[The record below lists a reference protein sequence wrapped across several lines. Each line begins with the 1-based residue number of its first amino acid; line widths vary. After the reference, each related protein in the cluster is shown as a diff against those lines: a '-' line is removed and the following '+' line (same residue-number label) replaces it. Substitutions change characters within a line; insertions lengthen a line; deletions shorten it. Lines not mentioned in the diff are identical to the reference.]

1 MTDHASNAPADGA
14 QPPRNWGKII
24 RRVVRVTIL
33 SLVAWGIWR
42 TIRKAGADLPQRGV
56 AWRDIDLAWS
66 VLAGLFYIGG
76 LMPCWLFWQRTLQ
89 AMGQRPHWR
98 ETLRAFWIG
107 HLGKYV
113 PGKAMVV
120 VLRTGLVASP
130 RVSKT
135 VAATS
140 VFVETLTMMA
150 MGAFVS
156 AVILLF
162 VSDNIW
168 LMLLAVGLMV
178 GSGVPTLPP
187 IFRRVVRMLKVN
199 KANPD
204 VDAAVAGVKYPLM
217 ITGWVTVGAGWFL
230 LGMSLWATLRALP
243 DADAALADIPLLT
256 ATTGLA
262 MVAGFLSL
270 IPGGLGVRDYIL
282 IVLLAPRYDEATAI
296 VSAVLLR
303 VIWLLSELLVSA
315 ILYVDVWRAR
325 RAELADASPTHRRQ
339 P

>member
-1 MTDHASNAPADGA
+1 
-14 QPPRNWGKII
+14 
-24 RRVVRVTIL
+24 
-33 SLVAWGIWR
+33 
-42 TIRKAGADLPQRGV
+42 
-56 AWRDIDLAWS
+56 
-66 VLAGLFYIGG
+66 
-76 LMPCWLFWQRTLQ
+76 
-89 AMGQRPHWR
+89 MGQRPRWR
-98 ETLRAFWIG
+98 ESLRAFWIG

-120 VLRTGLVASP
+120 VLRTGLVYSQ
-130 RVSKT
+130 RVSRT

-162 VSDNIW
+162 VSDNRW

-187 IFRRVVRMLKVN
+187 IFRRIVRMLRVH

-204 VDAAVAGVKYPLM
+204 VDAAVAGVTYPLM
-217 ITGWVTVGAGWFL
+217 LTGWVTVGAGWFL
-230 LGMSLWATLRALP
+230 LGMSLWATLKSLP
-243 DADAALADIPLLT
+243 GVDAAVSDIPLLT

-296 VSAVLLR
+296 VSAILLR
-303 VIWLLSELLVSA
+303 VIWLMSELIVSG

-325 RAELADASPTHRRQ
+325 RASPIQASLPQ
-339 P
+339 DPS